1 MRQPTA
7 NEYVRARNDP
17 PRPRT
22 LVDIQDAR
30 GLLIAVREGRVWLT
44 QEHDP
49 NDVVVDPHDSF
60 RLDRDG
66 LAVSVHLSGEPDPA
80 ERARLRPSTYF
91 AGPISPPQP
100 VLRKNRSPRSTTS
113 LPVRGSL
120 PVRLGSWWRKHVFDW
135 LPPAG
140 RSQGAAR

>member
-1 MRQPTA
+1 MNAQPTA
-7 NEYVRARNDP
+7 NEYVVHETIRLARG
-17 PRPRT
+17 T
-22 LVDIQDAR
+22 LVRIQDAR

-66 LAVSVHLSGEPDPA
+66 LAILSTCRESLI
-80 ERARLRPSTYF
+80 RLSAPTTMDF
-91 AGPISPPQP
+91 AGPILVKRTAGSEP
-100 VLRKNRSPRSTTS
+100 VALYDAK
-113 LPVRGSL
+113 PVRASL